1 MHQIRPIGEGEF
13 SEMKEVEHAIPQPKL
28 TKSILILDDEE
39 GIRDLFRETLEG
51 AGYQTIV
58 SASGKDALR
67 QLKLH
72 PIDLLITDL
81 VMPGQEGIETIVVV
95 RKDYPRLKILAISG
109 FGGGSH
115 LKAAQMLG
123 ANETLP
129 KPVDITQLRNTVR
142 VLIGD

>member
-1 MHQIRPIGEGEF
+1 
-13 SEMKEVEHAIPQPKL
+13 MKEVEPAIHQTKL

-39 GIRDLFRETLEG
+39 GIRELFRETLEG

-67 QLKLH
+67 QLKLR
-72 PIDLLITDL
+72 PVDLLITDL

-95 RKDYPRLKILAISG
+95 RKDYPNLKIVVRKDYPNLKILAISG

-123 ANETLP
+123 ANQTLP
-129 KPVDITQLRNTVR
+129 KPVDITVLRNTVR
-142 VLIGD
+142 VMIGD